1 MRGDMAA
8 RKLVKIAEKLENI
21 INLTILTALQA
32 VDFVEGK
39 MSPMN
44 KELYDEIRRTVSF
57 MENDDRIYERI
68 EEMHRILKS
77 GKLLE
82 ICENHAGPFPI

>member
-1 MRGDMAA
+1 
-8 RKLVKIAEKLENI
+8 
-21 INLTILTALQA
+21 
-32 VDFVEGK
+32 